1 LRAQSPEIVEALKY
15 VAEVTI
21 RKTLDE
27 EGLPLRIVSETHGI
41 DVSLTLAEYI
51 EIRITVVEV
60 VKRP

>member
-27 EGLPLRIVSETHGI
+27 KGLPLRIVSETHGI

-51 EIRITVVEV
+51 EICITVVEV